1 MGRVHLERSRGDHL
15 VDPAAVRV
23 ALHDTR
29 DIPNGVLR
37 VLRVVLREVFMARMK
52 WDYGLNNDETWL
64 LSDRE
69 ILGRAQKS
77 AGTQGILLTLPLPN
91 GEQYQ
96 AEVDKLNASSG
107 STYCDMVREYYNEW
121 KASKAAASKRK
132 HADLKQQRILDGS
145 GEVAGG
151 EPDVGLLSVPETVQA
166 LEAGVQETASFE
178 ESIFQ
183 QVAAAQ
189 DRVNQ
194 LTHDLRDAT
203 RQLKALE
210 AAKEVFSASKIL
222 EAAGRSVHQVRSEEE
237 GTLDSEAPS
246 SSADEGT
253 DT

>member
-1 MGRVHLERSRGDHL
+1 MSRV
-15 VDPAAVRV
+15 
-23 ALHDTR
+23 
-29 DIPNGVLR
+29 
-37 VLRVVLREVFMARMK
+37 K
-52 WDYGLNNDETWL
+52 WDYGLNKDETWL
-64 LSDRE
+64 MSDRE

-132 HADLKQQRILDGS
+132 HDDLKQSRLLDATGQ
-145 GEVAGG
+145 EPTG
-151 EPDVGLLSVPETVQA
+151 EPEVGILSVSETVQA
-166 LEAGVQETASFE
+166 LEAGVQESTSFE

-183 QVAAAQ
+183 QVAASQ
-189 DRVNQ
+189 ERVNQ
-194 LTHDLRDAT
+194 LTMELREEQ

-222 EAAGRSVHQVRSEEE
+222 EAAGRSVHFDGPKEE
-237 GTLDSEAPS
+237 GALDSEAPS
-246 SSADEGT
+246 PSSDEGT
-253 DT
+253 DQGT